1 MKYRT
6 TIEVVTEAED
16 KKEAMEIV
24 DDYLSGNLI
33 SGIDMRCTTR
43 PVRGYARGAIS
54 IAVISLF
61 LVIGALSFIKIDSSS
76 KTISYSPGVS
86 TVQPPL
92 KTTAKDINSSDFKKE
107 WEKKHTDEALE
118 RIKKPD

>member
-6 TIEVVTEAED
+6 TIEVVTEAEN

-33 SGIDMRCTTR
+33 SGIDMRCNTR
-43 PVRGYARGAIS
+43 PVRSHARSAIS
-54 IAVISLF
+54 IAVIAVL
-61 LVIGALSFIKIDSSS
+61 LIVGGLSFIRIDSSS
-76 KTISYSPGVS
+76 KTISYSPVVS

-92 KTTAKDINSSDFKKE
+92 KTTSKDITSSDFKKE
-107 WEKKHTDEALE
+107 WERKHTTEALE
-118 RIKKPD
+118 RIKKAD